1 MTIDADPRMWD
12 RLSRVFG
19 DETTTQLR
27 QGVLD
32 VQHPNGQQPLT
43 EEQQNAVA
51 EQLAALRLELA
62 DEKQK
67 FVDLGRALNDI
78 AETNSWCD
86 TYDSLV
92 QDLGLPGREKDW
104 WVEVEVEVTV
114 EDHSPSSNMD
124 DRLEREYGAP
134 IDTSYIEFRGKVKV
148 RVSGITANSADDAQN
163 FVDEDDV
170 KSEVDDAFSGAEVT
184 LGEWEVC
191 DSGRDD

>member
-1 MTIDADPRMWD
+1 MTLQADPRI
-12 RLSRVFG
+12 SRVF
-19 DETTTQLR
+19 EEIATQAS
-27 QGVLD
+27 QGVG
-32 VQHPNGQQPLT
+32 HPTPPALT
-43 EEQQNAVA
+43 EVLQNAVVA
-51 EQLAALRLELA
+51 EQLAALRTELA

-67 FVDLGRALNDI
+67 FVDLGIALNDI

-86 TYDSLV
+86 TYDRLV

-104 WVEVEVEVTV
+104 WVEVEAEVTV
-114 EDHSPSSNMD
+114 EDHGPSSNMD
-124 DRLEREYGAP
+124 ERLEREYGLP